1 MESYTHYKTSKLMIG
16 MPRIYYFRNPD
27 KFMVVE
33 KREYQEERQQ
43 DTTNRSAGKLQED
56 NPAGW
61 QQEEAE
67 DD

>member
-1 MESYTHYKTSKLMIG
+1 MIG

-33 KREYQEERQQ
+33 KRQCQYQEEGQQ
-43 DTTNRSAGKLQED
+43 DTTDRNAGNYQED